1 MLRFW
6 LTCFICFAT
15 VASLSAQERFV
26 DHYTVRLG
34 LMPWERIQAG
44 VSENTNA
51 LSKYQYMMAK
61 EMAKMHGG
69 AEVGDY
75 HVLVVIDDAAS
86 GQRVKDAEVEA
97 VVFSKGSTRAVATL
111 ERMDMAESA
120 GYGGYLRFN
129 FEEPYTLR
137 ISFSRPLVGEARQVE
152 FSNLP

>member
-6 LTCFICFAT
+6 LTCFLYFAT
-15 VASLSAQERFV
+15 VPSLSAQEKV
-26 DHYTVRLG
+26 IDHYTVRLG
-34 LMPWERIQAG
+34 LMPWERIQTG
-44 VSENTNA
+44 VSENTTA
-51 LSKYQYMMAK
+51 LSKYQYLMAK

-69 AEVGDY
+69 GEVGDY

-86 GQRVKDAEVEA
+86 GQRVSDAEVEI
-97 VVFSKGSTRAVATL
+97 VVSSKGTTKAVATL
-111 ERMDMAESA
+111 ERMDMAELA

-129 FEEPYTLR
+129 FEEPYILR

>member
-6 LTCFICFAT
+6 LTCFLCFAT
-15 VASLSAQERFV
+15 VTSLSAQEKVV

-44 VSENTNA
+44 VSENTTA
-51 LSKYQYMMAK
+51 LSKQQYMMAI

-69 AEVGDY
+69 GEVVDY
-75 HVLVVIDDAAS
+75 HVLVVIDDVAS
-86 GQRVKDAEVEA
+86 GQRVKDAEVE
-97 VVFSKGSTRAVATL
+97 VVVSSKGSTRAVATL
-111 ERMDMAESA
+111 ERMDMAELT

-129 FEEPYTLR
+129 FKEPYTLR
-137 ISFSRPLVGEARQVE
+137 ISFSRPLDGEARQVE

>member
-1 MLRFW
+1 MLRLL
-6 LTCFICFAT
+6 LTCFLCFAT
-15 VASLSAQERFV
+15 VTSLSAQEKVV

-44 VSENTNA
+44 VNENTTA
-51 LSKYQYMMAK
+51 LSKYQYMMAI

-69 AEVGDY
+69 GEVVDY

-86 GQRVKDAEVEA
+86 GQRVKDAEVE
-97 VVFSKGSTRAVATL
+97 VVVSSKGTTRAVATL
-111 ERMDMAESA
+111 ERMDMAELT
-120 GYGGYLRFN
+120 GYGGYIRFN

-137 ISFSRPLVGEARQVE
+137 ISFSRPLVGETRQVE